1 MNWDDPIPEDILLLW
16 EKWRTELPLLEKLM
30 FPRCLKPQDFGDPVS
45 TEIHSFSD
53 ATDTGIGQISYLRM
67 RNQGNEFTLA
77 SLWSNLESLPSSQY
91 Q

>member
-1 MNWDDPIPEDILLLW
+1 MNWDDPIPEHILLLW

-30 FPRCLKPQDFGDPVS
+30 FPRCLKPQDFGDPVG

-67 RNQGNEFTLA
+67 RNQGNEFALA
-77 SLWSNLESLPSSQY
+77 SLW
-91 Q
+91 

>member
-1 MNWDDPIPEDILLLW
+1 
-16 EKWRTELPLLEKLM
+16 M
-30 FPRCLKPQDFGDPVS
+30 FPRCPKPQDFGDPVS

-77 SLWSNLESLPSSQY
+77 SLW
-91 Q
+91 